1 MQQAAKIEDFGQRI
15 EGARKHRAARA
26 WVEGLIDASDP
37 RAENAGLAAL
47 WPAPGYDKL
56 VAEGCGRWLVAF
68 AHALRDRAGSAPRHT
83 RWGAFRYRRWRNDAL
98 ALRAL
103 AVAALEGNV
112 DPEDPHALDTEECV
126 ARAKP
131 DISTR
136 TRIYHDHGHATK
148 IAHLEFERL
157 KAREGAGARWVA
169 WERKGR
175 FRLVRHECATQEALV
190 REVAH
195 TGAKAPAKRARSARE
210 RYQVREWRD
219 DDTIWVTR
227 RGTGQWAKLIQCANA
242 HEGHRI
248 IATEP
253 ERCEAAWKRWKD
265 IPPMRPETSRPRTG
279 PAPALGRIGPEEF
292 TAAVGLRGVQFGN
305 WVGYARREDELL
317 RAYLALHDLAE
328 AVRWPIAEV
337 ALGGTLALAF
347 GARGNGGRNAGV
359 AHYERDRKV
368 INLTRNNGA
377 GSLAH
382 EWWHALDHRIAT
394 RAGRSGYATEHKRG
408 GAGGALAAAGR
419 LAEAVGATE
428 LGTRSAKLDARRS
441 RPYWATMREITA
453 RAFERHVCERAR
465 TAGVENDYLV
475 RFTSFEA
482 WTERA
487 KASLEMHKTYPYPTP
502 SESEQLAP
510 HFDAVLEQARER
522 V

>member
-37 RAENAGLAAL
+37 RAESAGLGAL
-47 WPAPGYDKL
+47 WPAPSYDKL
-56 VAEGCGRWLVAF
+56 ASEGCDRWLVAF
-68 AHALRDRAGSAPRHT
+68 AHALRDRAGAAPRHT
-83 RWGAFRYRRWRNDAL
+83 RGGTFRYRRWRKEAL

-103 AVAALEGNV
+103 AVAALKGKI
-112 DPEDPHALDTEECV
+112 DPGDRGALDEHECV
-126 ARAKP
+126 ARAKA
-131 DISTR
+131 DVSTR

-157 KAREGAGARWVA
+157 RGGEKEAERWVG

-175 FRLVRHECATQEALV
+175 MRLVRHECATQDALV
-190 REVAH
+190 RAVAE
-195 TGAKAPAKRARSARE
+195 TKGKGTARRTRNARE

-219 DDTIWVTR
+219 DGTIWVTR
-227 RGTGQWAKLIQCANA
+227 RGTGQWARLIECASA
-242 HEGHRI
+242 QEGHRI
-248 IATEP
+248 IATEG
-253 ERCEAAWKRWKD
+253 ERCEAAWKQWKE

-292 TAAVGLRGVQFGN
+292 TARVGLRGVQFGN

-328 AVRWPIAEV
+328 AVGWAIEEV

-359 AHYERDRKV
+359 AHYERERKV
-368 INLTRNNGA
+368 INLTRNKGA

-394 RAGRSGYATEHKRG
+394 RAGRSGYATEHERG
-408 GAGGALAAAGR
+408 GGEGALDAAGT
-419 LAEAVGATE
+419 LAEAVR
-428 LGTRSAKLDARRS
+428 GTGLPARGAKLDARRS
-441 RPYWATMREITA
+441 RPYWATMREMTA
-453 RAFERHVCERAR
+453 RGFERHVCERAR
-465 TAGVENDYLV
+465 AAGVENDYLV

-487 KASLEMHKTYPYPTP
+487 RKSLEMHETHPYPTP
-502 SESEQLAP
+502 DESEQLAP
-510 HFDAVLEQARER
+510 RFEAVVEQARER
-522 V
+522 R